1 MKLVTY
7 ELTQADGRV
16 EKVGVFYNK
25 EQYVIDALAAT
36 ALYLARNEEVSRP
49 YNIAQAY
56 IGKTML
62 ELIEGGNG
70 ALNLLKKVLSYV
82 KPLLDTNITLK
93 GIKDDTIAFKLTEVK
108 LLAPLNP
115 SSMRDGLNCYEHFKN
130 LLKVKNLDTVP
141 ELFSKRPFYYRG
153 NHFSVSGPDSV
164 VPWPSY
170 GSRMDFELE
179 IFAILGKA
187 GENIPIDKAMD
198 HIFGYTIF
206 NDFTARNQ
214 QPEDSATTL
223 GPSKC
228 KCFTGGNAIG
238 PCIVTADD
246 LPNPGNLHMQAR
258 INGEKW
264 SDNNTN
270 EMLFSFAEMIAYIS
284 QDEKLYPGE
293 CIASGTM
300 SFGAGQ
306 EMGKFLEDGAKVE
319 LEVEGIGIL
328 RNIIKRIQ

>member
-7 ELTQADGRV
+7 ELFQADGRA
-16 EKVGVFYNK
+16 EKVGILHG
-25 EQYVIDALAAT
+25 EGQYVLDALAVA
-36 ALYLARNEEVSRP
+36 ALYLTQTEEVGHP
-49 YNIAQAY
+49 YQVARAY
-56 IGKTML
+56 LGSTML
-62 ELIEGGNG
+62 ELIEGGKG
-70 ALNLLKKVLSYV
+70 ALNLLKKALAHVA
-82 KPLLDTNITLK
+82 PLLEKDIALK
-93 GIKDDTIAFKLTEVK
+93 GVKEDTLAFKLADIR
-108 LLAPLNP
+108 LLAPLKP
-115 SSMRDGLNCYEHFKN
+115 PSMRDGLNCYEHFKN

-153 NHFSVSGPDSV
+153 NQFSISGPDSI

-170 GSRMDFELE
+170 GTRMDFELE

-187 GENIPIDKAMD
+187 GESIPVSEAMD
-198 HIFGYTIF
+198 HVFGYTIF

-238 PCIVTADD
+238 PCIVTADEIKD
-246 LPNPGNLHMQAR
+246 PGNLRMQAR

-264 SDNNTN
+264 SDNSTK
-270 EMLFSFAEMIAYIS
+270 EMLFNFAEMISYIS

-306 EMGKFLEDGAKVE
+306 EMGKFLEDGALVE
-319 LEVEGIGIL
+319 LEVEGLGIL
-328 RNIIKRIQ
+328 RNVIKRI